1 MTELVEAILESMSN
15 VKKPQKRFM
24 CALFAVLMVF
34 QGKATFRN
42 LSRYSSMSEKCFS
55 RWYRRDF
62 DFAQFNTAL
71 LIAEVSEQ
79 THRIAVVNA
88 SFLSK
93 SRSKAEGMG
102 WFYNG
107 SAGKAQRGLEISLLS
122 IVDLSLNT
130 AYALDARQTV
140 DEDEKTRV
148 DLYAEHVVSK
158 ASSLSKLGVKYIA
171 ADAYYSKVKFVSA
184 VTQAGFE
191 LVGKLR
197 VDANMKWLYQGPYS
211 GLGRPKKFDGKVN
224 IDTDLA
230 RFEGVESEMEGV
242 EVYTA
247 VVHSKHL
254 NCKIKVVLLRWS
266 KEEKIGTALL
276 YSTDTQ
282 LDATTLIRYYKARFQ
297 IEFLFRDAKQHTGLT
312 HCQSRR
318 KEATHTQ
325 VNASLSTLNLLKLE
339 DRKEKNADTEA
350 VISIATWKRKKFNQH
365 LMIRLFDKL
374 GLSLKSEKVS
384 QVFTRMESYGAI
396 AA

>member
-79 THRIAVVNA
+79 THRIAAVDA

-191 LVGKLR
+191 LVEKLR

-247 VVHSKHL
+247 VVRSKHL

>member
-1 MTELVEAILESMSN
+1 
-15 VKKPQKRFM
+15 
-24 CALFAVLMVF
+24 
-34 QGKATFRN
+34 
-42 LSRYSSMSEKCFS
+42 
-55 RWYRRDF
+55 
-62 DFAQFNTAL
+62 
-71 LIAEVSEQ
+71 
-79 THRIAVVNA
+79 
-88 SFLSK
+88 
-93 SRSKAEGMG
+93 MG

-191 LVGKLR
+191 LVEKLR

-247 VVHSKHL
+247 VVRSKHL